1 MLIVAATIFIVGT
14 VGLLLYSTVIV
25 EEDGQIFFLDDLY
38 GHDARLAAWLEDRYP
53 YRAADR

>member
-1 MLIVAATIFIVGT
+1 MPLPVFLI
-14 VGLLLYSTVIV
+14 YSTVIV